1 MSRIVSTTSEL
12 CQHILLNNTAPLAN
26 NNSQQN
32 TTIVISAS
40 VGVGGNNLAQ
50 DVTKI
55 QDSLNRVSPADGGAS
70 PLLVKD
76 GVCGPKTKNAIQQ
89 FQLNQ
94 FGWSGADGK
103 INPGGQTITRLN
115 ELLGGANRPLDSNGG
130 YPAVDDKQADEL
142 FKGAMTAGLLR
153 AKKWIYAAQMNL
165 DIALAYIDQPNTTGP
180 FQVFGREERMRLAN
194 RYFRID
200 DFPAVYRR
208 QVLSQVRFV
217 YSTMLQ
223 VFERPGG
230 LWGEKAFEIDSTG
243 IVLKQSKT
251 ATAHTNMGGFFK
263 GGKESPFQKG
273 QRADS
278 IFFVRQN
285 ISYFSDLDRGTKT
298 IVHELAHFCGDYRTG
313 WDIDDFGAYGE
324 PENPR
329 VARLTP
335 WQRTHHADSYARF
348 ARTAGS

>member
-1 MSRIVSTTSEL
+1 MSKQIVSTLSDD
-12 CQHILLNNTAPLAN
+12 CVQVYLNGNEKPAAVNPQNGIIAITAP
-26 NNSQQN
+26 
-32 TTIVISAS
+32 
-40 VGVGGNNLAQ
+40 VGIGGNNLLP

-55 QDSLNRVSPADGGAS
+55 QDALNNVSPADGGAS
-70 PLLVKD
+70 PKLVKD
-76 GVCGPKTKNAIQQ
+76 GICGSKTINAIKQ
-89 FQLNQ
+89 FQLKQ

-115 ELLGGANRPLDSNGG
+115 QILSGTNRPLDGSGSH
-130 YPAVDDKQADEL
+130 PAVDDGQADEI
-142 FKGAMTAGLLR
+142 FKTAMTAGLLR
-153 AKKWIYAAQMNL
+153 AKHWIRAAQTNL
-165 DIALAYIDQPNTTGP
+165 DIALTYVDKPNTPGA
-180 FQVFGREERMRLAN
+180 FQVFSREERMRLAN

-200 DFPAVYRR
+200 DFSPGYRR
-208 QVLSQVRFV
+208 QILSQVRFV
-217 YSTMLQ
+217 FATMHQ

-243 IVLKQSKT
+243 IVLKQSKS
-251 ATAHTNMGGFFK
+251 AIAHTNMGGFFK

-285 ISYFSDLDRGTKT
+285 ISYFSNLDNGTKT

-324 PENPR
+324 PEAPR
-329 VARLTP
+329 VARLSP

-348 ARTAGS
+348 ARAAGS